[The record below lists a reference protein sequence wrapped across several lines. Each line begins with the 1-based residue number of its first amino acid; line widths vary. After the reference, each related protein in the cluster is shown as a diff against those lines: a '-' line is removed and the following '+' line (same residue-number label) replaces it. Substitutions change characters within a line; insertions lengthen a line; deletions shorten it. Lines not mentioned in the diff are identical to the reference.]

1 MASLR
6 MLHIWDTRGLS
17 SFRHLVVPSG
27 RGKPPVGTETSGGGD
42 PTLMRAILLSGV
54 GQEKQA
60 ASLSAELFLWRA
72 GLSVGSCSSSP
83 SFAASAPSLAQEKGE
98 FKFI

>member
-42 PTLMRAILLSGV
+42 PTLMRAILLSGSV
-54 GQEKQA
+54 RRSRPLLFRQNFFFGGRGCLWA
-60 ASLSAELFLWRA
+60 AVLLLHLSLHR
-72 GLSVGSCSSSP
+72 
-83 SFAASAPSLAQEKGE
+83 SLAQEKGE